1 MGATRTQETKASTC
15 KLAEP
20 AGRPAF
26 TTNEVPRGGET
37 DLSRPTSGQAARGAG
52 KPAWELIL
60 SSCPARQPRERL
72 NTGESPADSCPSRM
86 FSATWESNLSA
97 THRRLTCACA
107 STNTPQHWSCRGT
120 SSRPTWSPWG
130 HFGLAQLRPSSFGPS
145 TGPAEEHPSQLP
157 PKTTS
162 PPSPLPAAQNQQR
175 QNQEADL
182 PLPLALPPP
191 PPRRRRRSA
200 AAALPPRHRSTL
212 PVSVARP

>member
-1 MGATRTQETKASTC
+1 MPKAFRQSPTQKTKASTC
-15 KLAEP
+15 KQAEP

-26 TTNEVPRGGET
+26 TLSEVPRGGET

-107 STNTPQHWSCRGT
+107 STNTEVCTDSCMLHG
-120 SSRPTWSPWG
+120 P
-130 HFGLAQLRPSSFGPS
+130 GLGRTPR
-145 TGPAEEHPSQLP
+145 
-157 PKTTS
+157 
-162 PPSPLPAAQNQQR
+162 AAQNSDKLASAPQTR
-175 QNQEADL
+175 DRIDL
-182 PLPLALPPP
+182 GGIARKIFERNDCSV
-191 PPRRRRRSA
+191 RRA
-200 AAALPPRHRSTL
+200 RSTKIRGSGR
-212 PVSVARP
+212 VREIWT

>member
-107 STNTPQHWSCRGT
+107 STNKQACTESYVLYRPRPGRLPG
-120 SSRPTWSPWG
+120 SRIEDENENTILNE
-130 HFGLAQLRPSSFGPS
+130 HR
-145 TGPAEEHPSQLP
+145 AEV
-157 PKTTS
+157 
-162 PPSPLPAAQNQQR
+162 
-175 QNQEADL
+175 
-182 PLPLALPPP
+182 
-191 PPRRRRRSA
+191 RRRHS
-200 AAALPPRHRSTL
+200 SC
-212 PVSVARP
+212 VA